1 MIEVDTHVSY
11 LINLNRFI
19 NELYQ
24 NYYTNESIML
34 EEEGVEIDGGYDATI
49 YSIAEW
55 IRKKYNEGDKEFD
68 AIISAMALEYYNQ
81 FACSRVHR
89 ICYRNPFCIGRTN
102 RL

>member
-11 LINLNRFI
+11 LINLNSFI

-49 YSIAEW
+49 Y
-55 IRKKYNEGDKEFD
+55 
-68 AIISAMALEYYNQ
+68 
-81 FACSRVHR
+81 
-89 ICYRNPFCIGRTN
+89 
-102 RL
+102 